1 MNYMNESCGSS
12 SPSLDDYYYKTK
24 LFMQDEV
31 SSSFGER
38 EPYIKIVPHE
48 EEVIPH
54 FSNSLELLE
63 MSLQKETQDNNNKS
77 KEIMGEEN
85 HNSFIEKKKGRISMM
100 DKAKGKK
107 GKHSKNGEDN
117 IITKIRIAFRDS
129 CMKLINYL
137 ISKHKNNFLL
147 RKMSSNGFKKVKVN
161 HIMEWFDE
169 TLKTFF
175 SADISSKFTKLDKK
189 SNKNT
194 IRKIYSDNELQ
205 EVITLLECSI
215 REMYNKY
222 INNEVIEGFITL
234 EDTLEDLRKEGQEK
248 DYIQKYQRIALNLED
263 IIKNKRSRN
272 SKKSNY

>member
-38 EPYIKIVPHE
+38 EPYIKIVQNE

-63 MSLQKETQDNNNKS
+63 MLLQKETQDNNNKS

-85 HNSFIEKKKGRISMM
+85 HNSFIEKKKGRISMI

-137 ISKHKNNFLL
+137 ISKHK
-147 RKMSSNGFKKVKVN
+147 K
-161 HIMEWFDE
+161 
-169 TLKTFF
+169 
-175 SADISSKFTKLDKK
+175 ISFCEKC
-189 SNKNT
+189 
-194 IRKIYSDNELQ
+194 LQ
-205 EVITLLECSI
+205 MV
-215 REMYNKY
+215 
-222 INNEVIEGFITL
+222 
-234 EDTLEDLRKEGQEK
+234 
-248 DYIQKYQRIALNLED
+248 
-263 IIKNKRSRN
+263 
-272 SKKSNY
+272 SKKLKSII